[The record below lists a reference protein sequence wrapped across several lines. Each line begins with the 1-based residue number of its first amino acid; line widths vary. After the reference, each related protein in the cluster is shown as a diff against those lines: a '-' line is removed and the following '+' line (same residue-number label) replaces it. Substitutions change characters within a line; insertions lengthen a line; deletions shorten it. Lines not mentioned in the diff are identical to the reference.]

1 MRIRRFAIAALAA
14 ASLVATAARAEVGLR
29 GIGPRVGVSEGP
41 DQILGGVHFDLGEF
55 AKNVRW
61 QPSVEIG
68 GGDHVTTL
76 LGNFMV
82 AYYFPIQAKVTP
94 YAGGEVSLGWFRYS
108 DDPEHGDDTKTRIG
122 PAAVGGIEMKLKG
135 TTRFLAE
142 LQVGFSD
149 VHDVRAMVGWTF

>member
-1 MRIRRFAIAALAA
+1 MRMRTTAIAMLAA
-14 ASLVATAARAEVGLR
+14 ACLVPGAARAEVGLR
-29 GIGPRVGVSEGP
+29 GLGPRVGLSQGP
-41 DQILGGVHFDLGEF
+41 DQILGGVQFDLGEF

-61 QPSVEIG
+61 QPSVELG

-82 AYYFPIQAKVTP
+82 AYYFPIQSKVTP

-108 DDPEHGDDTKTRIG
+108 GDSEFGDETKTRIG

-142 LQVGFSD
+142 LQVGFND